1 MSNSVELDMG
11 KGALIPSLVVGVCG
25 LIASGFLRGSSG
37 ILGALL
43 AHVVVIIFFIVHL
56 FVSKI
61 SRNLDPMMTMI
72 LALISY
78 FSKMI
83 ILGAFM
89 LILMSATNP
98 KTLDRP
104 SFGLVAVA
112 ITLAWLGGEIRAFLK
127 LRLHLPLPKIESS
140 GKVSGALVADVNKDG
155 EN

>member
-1 MSNSVELDMG
+1 MG
-11 KGALIPSLVVGVCG
+11 KGALIPSLVVGIIG
-25 LIASGFLRGSSG
+25 LITSGFLRGSSG

-61 SRNLDPMMTMI
+61 SRKLDPMMTMI

-89 LILMSATNP
+89 LVLMSATNP

-104 SFGLVAVA
+104 SFGVVAVA

-127 LRLHLPLPKIESS
+127 LRLHLPLPESQSS
-140 GKVSGALVADVNKDG
+140 GKVSGTFDYDRKTDEG
-155 EN
+155 K

>member
-11 KGALIPSLVVGVCG
+11 KGALIPSLVVGIIG
-25 LIASGFLRGSSG
+25 LITSGFLRGSSG

-61 SRNLDPMMTMI
+61 SRKLDPMMTMI

-89 LILMSATNP
+89 LVLMSATNP

-104 SFGLVAVA
+104 SFGVVAVA

-127 LRLHLPLPKIESS
+127 LRLHLPLPESQSS
-140 GKVSGALVADVNKDG
+140 GKVSGTFDYDRKTDEG
-155 EN
+155 K

>member
-11 KGALIPSLVVGVCG
+11 KGALIPSLVVGIIG
-25 LIASGFLRGSSG
+25 LITSGFLRGSSG

-61 SRNLDPMMTMI
+61 SRKLDPMMTMI

-89 LILMSATNP
+89 LVLMSATNP
-98 KTLDRP
+98 ETLDRP
-104 SFGLVAVA
+104 SFGVVAVA
-112 ITLAWLGGEIRAFLK
+112 ITLAWLGGEIRAFLI
-127 LRLHLPLPKIESS
+127 LRLHLPLPGSQSS
-140 GKVSGALVADVNKDG
+140 GKVSGTFDYGRKTYEG
-155 EN
+155 K